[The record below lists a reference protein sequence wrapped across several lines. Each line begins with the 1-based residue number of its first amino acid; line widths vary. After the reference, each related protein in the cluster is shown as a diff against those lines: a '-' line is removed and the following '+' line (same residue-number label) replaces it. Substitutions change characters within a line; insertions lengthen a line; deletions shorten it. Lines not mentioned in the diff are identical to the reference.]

1 MRNSIV
7 HGNVT
12 QTEIISENENSNEI
26 NNIIWIIINACIL
39 LKKNKCFY
47 FSQFY
52 LRKKTDIISKG

>member
-39 LKKNKCFY
+39 LKKKQMFLL
-47 FSQFY
+47 FAILF
-52 LRKKTDIISKG
+52 KKENWHY